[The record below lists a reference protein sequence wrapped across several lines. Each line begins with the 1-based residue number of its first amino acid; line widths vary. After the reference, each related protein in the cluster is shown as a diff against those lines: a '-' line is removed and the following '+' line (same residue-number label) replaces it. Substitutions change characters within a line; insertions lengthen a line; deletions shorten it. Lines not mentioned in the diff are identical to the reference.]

1 MSRQLLEIAI
11 QATPDFNENC
21 SQTQTDTANSGTQ
34 VNITNTKQT
43 VNRTDN
49 RTQTEVI
56 GKDIST
62 QALVIGEDIGTQA
75 VVIGKDISTQAEVIG
90 EDIGT
95 QALVIGEDIGTQAK
109 VNGVEIG
116 IQSSVELLNA
126 SMQTKI
132 EGIHD
137 ELRKYLQGIN
147 SAVQATVIS
156 HEVSVQVIPNETGIS
171 SSTQTDIEVVDS
183 SIQACIDVLESGVQ
197 TDTYVSGF
205 QTCSIEATD
214 KHELEGQ
221 VVALQAAVEG
231 LKNQLVLERENHMK
245 EMIEK
250 DRGIKQLRRS
260 YSKLNESQVC
270 SCYISLM
277 KHTFSLSLFQEHPET
292 LTINIGK

>member
-1 MSRQLLEIAI
+1 ME
-11 QATPDFNENC
+11 F
-21 SQTQTDTANSGTQ
+21 
-34 VNITNTKQT
+34 
-43 VNRTDN
+43 
-49 RTQTEVI
+49 
-56 GKDIST
+56 
-62 QALVIGEDIGTQA
+62 
-75 VVIGKDISTQAEVIG
+75 
-90 EDIGT
+90 
-95 QALVIGEDIGTQAK
+95 
-109 VNGVEIG
+109 GV
-116 IQSSVELLNA
+116 QSSVELLNA
-126 SMQTKI
+126 SMQTKL

-147 SAVQATVIS
+147 KAVQTAVILN
-156 HEVSVQVIPNETGIS
+156 EVSVQVTPNETEITS
-171 SSTQTDIEVVDS
+171 DIQVVDS
-183 SIQACIDVLESGVQ
+183 CTQTYIDVLESGVQ
-197 TDTYVSGF
+197 TDTSYVLGF

-277 KHTFSLSLFQEHPET
+277 KHISLSLF
-292 LTINIGK
+292 

>member
-1 MSRQLLEIAI
+1 M
-11 QATPDFNENC
+11 N
-21 SQTQTDTANSGTQ
+21 DTANSGVQ
-34 VNITNTKQT
+34 VNITNPKQT
-43 VNRTDN
+43 VNKTDN
-49 RTQTEVI
+49 RTQTEAI
-56 GKDIST
+56 GKDI
-62 QALVIGEDIGTQA
+62 GTQ
-75 VVIGKDISTQAEVIG
+75 TEVIG

-95 QALVIGEDIGTQAK
+95 QAEVISVDISTQAK
-109 VNGVEIG
+109 VNGVEFG
-116 IQSSVELLNA
+116 VQSSVELLNA
-126 SMQTKI
+126 SMQTKL

-147 SAVQATVIS
+147 RAVQTAVILN
-156 HEVSVQVIPNETGIS
+156 EVSVQVTPNEIGITS
-171 SSTQTDIEVVDS
+171 PTQTDIQVVDS
-183 SIQACIDVLESGVQ
+183 CTQAYIDVLESGVQ
-197 TDTYVSGF
+197 TDTYVLGF

-277 KHTFSLSLFQEHPET
+277 KHISLSLSGT
-292 LTINIGK
+292 SGNINN